1 VNIVNNSKWKAG
13 YGLRSTVLRDDTYK
27 KLVITISDF
36 GWSGCSI
43 IAEPVCPDGRYK
55 PAKYSGEE

>member
-1 VNIVNNSKWKAG
+1 M
-13 YGLRSTVLRDDTYK
+13 RDDTYK

-36 GWSGCSI
+36 GEGGCSI

-55 PAKYSGEE
+55 SAKYSGEE